1 MEDVF
6 LGVDYGAQ
14 ALSISAIFLLACR
27 GFSVAIPHGSVVM
40 DALNE
45 GC

>member
-1 MEDVF
+1 MF
-6 LGVDYGAQ
+6 LRVDYGT
-14 ALSISAIFLLACR
+14 LTFSISAIFLLACCS
-27 GFSVAIPHGSVVM
+27 FSVAIPHGSAVM